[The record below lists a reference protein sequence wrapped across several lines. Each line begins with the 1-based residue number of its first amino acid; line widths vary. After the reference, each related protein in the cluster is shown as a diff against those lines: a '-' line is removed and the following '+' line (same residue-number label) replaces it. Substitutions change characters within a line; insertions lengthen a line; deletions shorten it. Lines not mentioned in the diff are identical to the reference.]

1 MRSLK
6 KKDSQRNKGHTDV
19 VVSDYNH
26 EVVDAEVEDED
37 ELNIE
42 EAVEY

>member
-1 MRSLK
+1 MK
-6 KKDSQRNKGHTDV
+6 KQDSKKNKGQTGTV
-19 VVSDYNH
+19 ISDYNH
-26 EVVDAEVEDED
+26 ETPDAEVEDED